1 MQRDLSKDEN
11 ERKNLRMKKKITH
24 NNTQTC
30 QHRKTNKMEK
40 QADEIKKSKD
50 DSSRMSKAIKA
61 LNKMIPKTQSTNQS
75 RKSTY
80 RK

>member
-1 MQRDLSKDEN
+1 MKE
-11 ERKNLRMKKKITH
+11 KTFVWKKKKKKITH

-50 DSSRMSKAIKA
+50 DSSRMSKAIKD

>member
-1 MQRDLSKDEN
+1 MK
-11 ERKNLRMKKKITH
+11 KKKKKITH

-50 DSSRMSKAIKA
+50 DPAGCLK
-61 LNKMIPKTQSTNQS
+61 Q
-75 RKSTY
+75 
-80 RK
+80 

>member
-1 MQRDLSKDEN
+1 
-11 ERKNLRMKKKITH
+11 MKKKITH

-50 DSSRMSKAIKA
+50 DPAGCLK
-61 LNKMIPKTQSTNQS
+61 Q
-75 RKSTY
+75 
-80 RK
+80 